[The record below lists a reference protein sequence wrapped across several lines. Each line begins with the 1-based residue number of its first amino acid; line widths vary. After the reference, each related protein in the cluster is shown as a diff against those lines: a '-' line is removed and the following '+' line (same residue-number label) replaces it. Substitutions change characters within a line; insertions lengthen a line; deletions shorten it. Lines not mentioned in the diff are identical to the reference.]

1 MNTLIVCSSALAV
14 AAPLGVC
21 ALYLRRI
28 AKDARA
34 IRKLLQARWDYE
46 MEKINLRIEC
56 TKRVTPRKTSRETPQ
71 QHEPA
76 KGSLSAT
83 DAERYLNQISDR
95 LTVNRRDEH

>member
-46 MEKINLRIEC
+46 MEKI
-56 TKRVTPRKTSRETPQ
+56 KWRVEGARFSPRKTFQEVIQ
-71 QHEPA
+71 QREPA